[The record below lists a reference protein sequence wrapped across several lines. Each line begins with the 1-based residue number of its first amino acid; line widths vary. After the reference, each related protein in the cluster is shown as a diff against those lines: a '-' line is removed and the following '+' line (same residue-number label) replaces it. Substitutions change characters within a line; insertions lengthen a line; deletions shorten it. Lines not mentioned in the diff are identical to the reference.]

1 MLDSPADMLHFA
13 ENGPPAP
20 RLPRARWVVAA
31 QLALSSVVHVAA
43 LLIIAAIL
51 RPASP
56 RVSQQSPNEH
66 VHAATPADIRRMV
79 FVARLPVS
87 GGGGGGGGNGM
98 QGPIRRAQG
107 VGSDPITLHTR
118 RQQTVAPSAETA
130 PVADVQGVLL
140 DAKPLASGT
149 FDEIGLPSGGEP
161 GALSTGPGTGGGV
174 GTGTGT
180 GIGSG
185 EGPGLG
191 PGSGGGTGG
200 GVYHAGGAV
209 SAPRPIVRVTPTY
222 TTSALDEK
230 IQGTV
235 VLELIV
241 TKDGRPTH
249 IRVVRSLDPGLDERA
264 ISAAA
269 QWRFEPGRLHGVP
282 VDVLVTL
289 MLDFWI
295 R

>member
-1 MLDSPADMLHFA
+1 MTLHFA
-13 ENGPPAP
+13 ENGPPCP
-20 RLPRARWVVAA
+20 RLPRPPWRAAVQFGVSAAVHIAVLLVAA
-31 QLALSSVVHVAA
+31 TVLPQLAGPHALPPVERRAA
-43 LLIIAAIL
+43 
-51 RPASP
+51 
-56 RVSQQSPNEH
+56 SQID
-66 VHAATPADIRRMV
+66 TRRLV
-79 FVARLPVS
+79 FIARLPIS
-87 GGGGGGGGNGM
+87 SEGGGGGGNRM
-98 QGPIRRAQG
+98 KGPIRRAEG
-107 VGSDPITLHTR
+107 IGSDPITLHI
-118 RQQTVAPSAETA
+118 RQAAASSADAAP
-130 PVADVQGVLL
+130 ADHLQGVLL
-140 DAKPLASGT
+140 DAKPLAFGT

-174 GTGTGT
+174 GTGSGT

-185 EGPGLG
+185 EGPGVG

-200 GVYHAGGAV
+200 GVYRAGGAV

-222 TTSALDEK
+222 TTSALLDK

-241 TKDGRPTH
+241 TREGRPTQ
-249 IRVVRSLDPGLDERA
+249 IRVVRSLESGLDEQA
-264 ISAAA
+264 IRAAA
-269 QWRFEPGRLHGVP
+269 QWRFEPGRRGGVP